1 MLTPG
6 EFLTPQT
13 PDQPQPLPFSN
24 PNPHQGLGL
33 GKGKGIGHD
42 ELTPGLPM
50 TITIQVDDLPADITV
65 FCNSFQEFY
74 SDAEWKKV

>member
-6 EFLTPQT
+6 GFITPQT

-42 ELTPGLPM
+42 ELTPGLPT
-50 TITIQVDDLPADITV
+50 TITKHTR
-65 FCNSFQEFY
+65 
-74 SDAEWKKV
+74 